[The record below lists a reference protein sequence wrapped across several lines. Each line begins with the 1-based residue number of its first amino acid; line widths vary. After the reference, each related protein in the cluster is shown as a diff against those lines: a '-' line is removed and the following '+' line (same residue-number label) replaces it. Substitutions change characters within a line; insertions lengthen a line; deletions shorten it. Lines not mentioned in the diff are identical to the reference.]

1 MGSKKIAFILL
12 LIGFQCSF
20 AQQVLNKDS
29 LLRLLPKTKDKE
41 LVFLYI
47 HIGQQYEGTSLDT
60 AKNYYKKAEKLS
72 KQLQFDEGLIK
83 FIANYTYVLNIE
95 GKLQEA
101 LELNLKSI
109 KIAQKTKSPELLL
122 SAYGNTA
129 ASYQYLENYNAAI
142 QYSLQA
148 IEYAKQLKDEVKLST
163 IYGNLSALY
172 EDIGQNE
179 KSIEYAILAEEN
191 ARKNKL
197 LHRLTNALINKSI
210 ALTNLG
216 RFDEANKA
224 IEESLHLS
232 IQLENDYLK
241 LMNLLNKGDVL
252 LKSNQSQFIKPYAE
266 EALLLSQKLEN
277 KDGEIFSYLGLSSY
291 YLYKKDHANA
301 HFYASLALEKAKV
314 YESKELLQNCYK
326 LMATVSMARNEVEKW
341 HAYTM
346 SSDSVKS
353 IIDME
358 KTNKAIVEATT
369 KYESEKKNLQIQNLE
384 SQNKKRL
391 WISIALG
398 LGIIGAGGIAFSLYK
413 NYKAKKAILLL
424 EQEKAVADERL
435 RIAQDMHDDVGT
447 GLSRI
452 RYIVNAIKSDETI
465 KEDRLDK
472 VAEISDDTIS
482 KMSEIIWALN
492 ETNQTLEELI
502 FFIRSQVSEM
512 VENAKIKFI
521 GTIPDA
527 IPELSFGWMR
537 NRHTF
542 LLVKETV
549 NNAIKHANAN
559 QISLSFEIKDNNLII
574 TVSDNGKG
582 FDTAQSFS
590 GNGFR
595 NYQKRIQSIG
605 GTYAIT
611 STIEEGTQLVYTI
624 PLQ

>member
-1 MGSKKIAFILL
+1 MGSKKIIIILL
-12 LIGFQCSF
+12 LIGFQISI

-29 LLRLLPKTKDKE
+29 LLQLLPKTKDKE
-41 LVFLYI
+41 LVLLYI

-60 AKNYYKKAEKLS
+60 AKMYYKKAEKLS
-72 KQLQFDEGLIK
+72 KQLQFNEGMSK

-101 LELNLKSI
+101 LELNLKGI

-122 SAYGNTA
+122 SAFANTA
-129 ASYQYLENYNAAI
+129 ASYQYLE
-142 QYSLQA
+142 QYSSAIDNNLKA
-148 IEYAKQLKDEVKLST
+148 IEYAKALKEEVKLST
-163 IYGNLSALY
+163 IYANLSALY

-179 KSIEYAILAEEN
+179 KSIEYAVLAEEN
-191 ARKNKL
+191 ARNNSLKHQL
-197 LHRLTNALINKSI
+197 ANALINKSI
-210 ALTNLG
+210 ALSNI
-216 RFDEANKA
+216 RKFKEANVA
-224 IEESLHLS
+224 VDESLQLS
-232 IQLENDYLK
+232 TELENDYLR
-241 LMNLLNKGDVL
+241 LMSLINKGNIL
-252 LKSNQSQFIKPYAE
+252 LKSNQNKLIKPYAE
-266 EALLLSQKLEN
+266 EALLLAQKTGSI
-277 KDGEIFSYLGLSSY
+277 DGEIFSLIGLGDY
-291 YLYKKDHANA
+291 YLHMNELPQASFQAN
-301 HFYASLALEKAKV
+301 LALEKAKK
-314 YESKELLQNCYK
+314 YPSLDLLQNTYK
-326 LMATVSMARNEVEKW
+326 LLSTIAIAKGDLNQWHKYATLR
-341 HAYTM
+341 
-346 SSDSVKS
+346 DSVQMVMN
-353 IIDME
+353 ME

-369 KYESEKKNLQIQNLE
+369 KYETEKKNLQIQNLE

-398 LGIIGAGGIAFSLYK
+398 LGIMGVGGIAFSLYK

-452 RYIVNAIKSDETI
+452 RYIVNAIKSEETI
-465 KEDRLDK
+465 KEERLDK

-512 VENAKIKFI
+512 VENAKMKFI
-521 GTIPDA
+521 GNIPDA
-527 IPELSFGWMR
+527 IPKLSFGWMR

-549 NNAIKHANAN
+549 NNAIKHANAT
-559 QISLSFEIKDNNLII
+559 QISLFFEIRDGNLMI
-574 TVSDNGKG
+574 TVSDNGNG
-582 FDTAQSFS
+582 FDTSQTYS
-590 GNGFR
+590 GNGLR

-605 GTYAIT
+605 GSYTLT
-611 STIEEGTQLVYTI
+611 SQMGKGTQLVYTI

>member
-12 LIGFQCSF
+12 LISFQCSF

-47 HIGQQYEGTSLDT
+47 NIGQQYEGTNLDS
-60 AKNYYKKAEKLS
+60 AKIYYKKAEKLS
-72 KQLQFDEGLIK
+72 KQLQFEEGMIK

-101 LELNLKSI
+101 LELNLKGI
-109 KIAQKTKSPELLL
+109 KIAQKTKSPDLLL
-122 SAYGNTA
+122 SAFANTA
-129 ASYQYLENYNAAI
+129 ASYQYLEQYTSAI
-142 QYSLQA
+142 DNNLKA
-148 IEYAKQLKDEVKLST
+148 IEYAKELKEEQKLTT
-163 IYGNLSALY
+163 IYANLSALY

-179 KSIEYAILAEEN
+179 KSIEYAGLAEKA
-191 ARKNKL
+191 ARNNGLKHQL
-197 LHRLTNALINKSI
+197 ANALINKSI
-210 ALTNLG
+210 ALSNI
-216 RFDEANKA
+216 RKFKEANDA
-224 IEESLHLS
+224 VDESLQLS
-232 IQLENDYLK
+232 TELENDYLR
-241 LMNLLNKGDVL
+241 LMSLINKGNIL
-252 LKSNQSQFIKPYAE
+252 IKSNQNKLIKPYAE
-266 EALLLSQKLEN
+266 EALSLSQKLGSI
-277 KDGEIFSYLGLSSY
+277 DGEIFSHIGLGDY
-291 YLYKKDHANA
+291 YLHNRELEQATIQAD
-301 HFYASLALEKAKV
+301 LALEKAKK
-314 YESKELLQNCYK
+314 YPSLDLLQNAYK
-326 LMATVSMARNEVEKW
+326 LISTVAIAKGDLNQWHKYATLR
-341 HAYTM
+341 
-346 SSDSVKS
+346 DSVQ
-353 IIDME
+353 MVMNLE

-369 KYESEKKNLQIQNLE
+369 KYETEKKNLQIQNLKF
-384 SQNKKRL
+384 QNKKRL

-452 RYIVNAIKSDETI
+452 RYIVNAIKLDETI
-465 KEDRLDK
+465 KEERLDK

-512 VENAKIKFI
+512 VENAKIEFM
-521 GTIPDA
+521 GSVPEV

-549 NNAIKHANAN
+549 NNAIKHANAKK
-559 QISLSFEIKDNNLII
+559 ISLSFEMKDDNLII

-582 FDTAQSFS
+582 FDTSQSYS
-590 GNGFR
+590 GNGLR

-605 GTYAIT
+605 GKYTIT
-611 STIEEGTQLVYTI
+611 STIGEGTQLVYTI
-624 PLQ
+624 PLH

>member
-47 HIGQQYEGTSLDT
+47 NIGQQYEGTNLDS
-60 AKNYYKKAEKLS
+60 AKIYYKKAEKLS
-72 KQLQFDEGLIK
+72 KQLQFEEGMIK
-83 FIANYTYVLNIE
+83 YIANYTYVLNIE

-101 LELNLKSI
+101 LELNLKGI
-109 KIAQKTKSPELLL
+109 KIAQKTKSPDLLL
-122 SAYGNTA
+122 SAFANTA
-129 ASYQYLENYNAAI
+129 ASYQYLEQYTSAI
-142 QYSLQA
+142 DNNLKA
-148 IEYAKQLKDEVKLST
+148 IEYAIELKEELKLTT
-163 IYGNLSALY
+163 IYANLSALY
-172 EDIGQNE
+172 EDIGQDE
-179 KSIEYAILAEEN
+179 KSIEYAGLAEKS
-191 ARKNKL
+191 ARNNGLK
-197 LHRLTNALINKSI
+197 HQLTNALINKSI
-210 ALTNLG
+210 ALSNI
-216 RFDEANKA
+216 RKFKDANDA
-224 IEESLHLS
+224 VDESLQLS
-232 IQLENDYLK
+232 TELENDYLR
-241 LMNLLNKGDVL
+241 LMSLINKGNIL
-252 LKSNQSQFIKPYAE
+252 IKSNQNKLIKPYAE
-266 EALLLSQKLEN
+266 EALLLSQKLGSI
-277 KDGEIFSYLGLSSY
+277 DGEIFSHIGLGDY
-291 YLYKKDHANA
+291 YLHTRELQQATIQAD
-301 HFYASLALEKAKV
+301 LALEKAKK
-314 YESKELLQNCYK
+314 YPSLDLLQNAYK
-326 LMATVSMARNEVEKW
+326 LMSTIAIAKGDLNQWHKYATLK
-341 HAYTM
+341 
-346 SSDSVKS
+346 DSVQMVMN
-353 IIDME
+353 ME
-358 KTNKAIVEATT
+358 ETNKAIVEATT
-369 KYESEKKNLQIQNLE
+369 KYETEKKNLQIQNLE

-398 LGIIGAGGIAFSLYK
+398 LGIIGAGGIAFSFYK

-465 KEDRLDK
+465 KEERLDK

-512 VENAKIKFI
+512 VENAKIEFI
-521 GTIPDA
+521 GSIPDA

-549 NNAIKHANAN
+549 NNAIKHANAK
-559 QISLSFEIKDNNLII
+559 QIRLLFDIKDGNLMI

-582 FDTAQSFS
+582 FDTTQSYF
-590 GNGFR
+590 GNGLR

-605 GTYAIT
+605 GKYTII
-611 STIEEGTQLVYTI
+611 STIGEGTQLVYTI